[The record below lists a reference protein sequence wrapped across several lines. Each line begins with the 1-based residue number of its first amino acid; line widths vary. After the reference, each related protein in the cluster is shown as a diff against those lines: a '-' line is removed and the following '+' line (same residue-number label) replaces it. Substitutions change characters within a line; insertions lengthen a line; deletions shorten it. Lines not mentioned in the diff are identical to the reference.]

1 MIKLSHSSQ
10 ERYLGCGKEYY
21 LHYIEKLRP
30 VKIGSALI
38 FGTAIDRACENYIL
52 DREPL
57 RARETFKRTM
67 KIQEI
72 NGEETDLAHTT
83 KIEYL
88 SSDFDSELL
97 TESDN
102 ELLLEGTV
110 FTNVKE
116 LHSSLKDKRESTP
129 ELMTEDELLRWNYLN
144 WISLYRK
151 GTLLVN
157 AFMDFVDE
165 NIDHVYK
172 TQPSIELADEDGDQV
187 IGNADFIV
195 KLKDHAHPVTL
206 DLKTSSKY
214 YDKNS
219 VKESKQ
225 LALYTMYFREFY
237 PGMKKAGFVVLNK
250 NIKKNREKIC
260 KSCGHDSSGTNF
272 KDCPNIVEG
281 KRCKGEFTNIIYPEA
296 KVQFVLD
303 TVPEEMIESVIDGFN
318 LTKGLIKEGQF
329 VENREHCL
337 RYGGK
342 FKCPFYDYCHHGKL
356 DGLISKKKEVEDGK
370 AKEGTDGNTTNV

>member
-1 MIKLSHSSQ
+1 MSNLRLSHSAQ
-10 ERYLGCGKEYY
+10 ERYLMCGKEYY
-21 LHYIEKLRP
+21 LHYVEKLRTI
-30 VKIGSALI
+30 KTGSALI

-52 DREPL
+52 EREPL
-57 RARETFKRTM
+57 RARGIFKQFMHR
-67 KIQEI
+67 QEI
-72 NGEETDLAHTT
+72 NGEETELAHTT

-102 ELLLEGTV
+102 ELLLKGTV
-110 FTNVKE
+110 FANVKE
-116 LHSSLKDKRESTP
+116 MHSFLKGKRDNP
-129 ELMTEDELLRWNYLN
+129 EEALTEEDSIRWNYLN

-151 GTLLVN
+151 GKLLVN

-165 NIDHVYK
+165 NVEEVYK
-172 TQPSIELADEDGDQV
+172 TQPTIELADEDGDQV

-195 KLKDHAHPVTL
+195 KLKDHAYPVVL

-260 KSCGHDSSGTNF
+260 KTCGHDSSGSNY
-272 KDCPNIVEG
+272 KDCPNIVDG
-281 KRCKGEFTNIIYPEA
+281 KRCKGEFTNVIYPEA
-296 KVQFVLD
+296 RVQFVLD
-303 TVPEEMIESVIDGFN
+303 TVPEEMIESVVEGFN
-318 LTKGLIKEGQF
+318 LTKGLIKTGQF
-329 VENREHCL
+329 LENRGNCL

-342 FKCPFYDYCHHGKL
+342 FKCAFYDLCHHGKM
-356 DGLISKKKEVEDGK
+356 DGLISKKKEEENGTT
-370 AKEGTDGNTTNV
+370 KEASN

>member
-1 MIKLSHSSQ
+1 MIRLSHSAQDKFNMCS
-10 ERYLGCGKEYY
+10 KEYY

-30 VKIGSALI
+30 VKMGSALI

-52 DREPL
+52 DRVPL
-57 RARETFKRTM
+57 RAREIFKATM

-72 NGEETDLAHTT
+72 NGEETELANTT

-97 TESDN
+97 TEPDN
-102 ELLLEGTV
+102 QLLLKGTV
-110 FTNVKE
+110 FASTKE
-116 LHSSLKDKRESTP
+116 LHAHLKDKREDP
-129 ELMTEDELLRWNYLN
+129 EQSLTEEEKLQWNYLN

-151 GTLLVN
+151 GKLLIN

-165 NIDHVYK
+165 NVDHVYL

-187 IGNADFIV
+187 IGNADFVV
-195 KLKDHAHPVTL
+195 KLKDHPYPVVL

-272 KDCPNIVEG
+272 KDCPNIVDG

-303 TVPEEMIESVIDGFN
+303 TVPEEMIESVVEGFN
-318 LTKGLIKEGQF
+318 LTKGLIKTGQF
-329 VENREHCL
+329 VENRENCL
-337 RYGGK
+337 RFGGK
-342 FKCPFYDYCHHGKL
+342 FKCAFYDLCHHGKM
-356 DGLISKKKEVEDGK
+356 DGLISKKKEENNGET
-370 AKEGTDGNTTNV
+370 KEATV